1 MLVNILSFKKTME
14 TELKNISGGAEPT
27 YFEETENLEIY
38 IDGIRWYTYKQLSAL
53 LDTSISSIYKKVK
66 AGKIK
71 KQENIWAIC
80 LQAVGYGRI
89 RQPPIGIACP

>member
-53 LDTSISSIYKKVK
+53 LDTFQFNSHLFEPLINMAWDFNVVK
-66 AGKIK
+66 HFI
-71 KQENIWAIC
+71 
-80 LQAVGYGRI
+80 
-89 RQPPIGIACP
+89 